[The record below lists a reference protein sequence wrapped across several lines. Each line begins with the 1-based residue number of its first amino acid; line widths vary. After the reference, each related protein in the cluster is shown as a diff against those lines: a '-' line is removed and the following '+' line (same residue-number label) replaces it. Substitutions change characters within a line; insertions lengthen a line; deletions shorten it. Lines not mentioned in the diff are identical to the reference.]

1 MDKNTLI
8 IIEDVTN
15 ALKESGIALAG
26 LYLFGSRS
34 INIYEP
40 ESDYDIAVVLKTS
53 TTPSIKDMIRS
64 IIYDVMLK
72 HDVVI
77 DSHIYSDIEIMEPST
92 PFREMIRNEG
102 IYYAA

>member
-1 MDKNTLI
+1 MDKNTLV
-8 IIEDVTN
+8 IIEDVTR
-15 ALKESGIALAG
+15 ALKNSGVALTG

-34 INIYEP
+34 IKIHEP

-53 TTPSIKDMIRS
+53 TTPSVKDMIRS

-72 HDVVI
+72 HDIVI
-77 DSHIYSDIEIMEPST
+77 DSHIYSENEITEPST

-102 IYYAA
+102 IYYAV